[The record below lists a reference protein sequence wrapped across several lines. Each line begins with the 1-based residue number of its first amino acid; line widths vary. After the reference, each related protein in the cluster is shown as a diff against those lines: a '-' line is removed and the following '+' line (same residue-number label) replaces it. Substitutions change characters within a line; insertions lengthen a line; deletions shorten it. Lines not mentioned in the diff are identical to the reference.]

1 MKKSLDHFGILAP
14 FYERFITPRYP
25 EKLLSLARMN
35 LECSVLDIG
44 GGTGRVANFLIGK
57 ASKIIIGDE
66 AFHMLEEARKKVP
79 LIPIC
84 AKSEEA
90 PFRMESFD
98 RIIMVDALHHV
109 QNQEKTILELWR
121 LLRPGGRIVI
131 EEPDIRKP
139 SIKVVA
145 FLEKLALM
153 RSHFLNAN
161 QIAAFFRFTPANID
175 IQSEEHTTWVVIEKP
190 LTGVN

>member
-25 EKLLSLARMN
+25 EKLFSLARLN
-35 LECSVLDIG
+35 LGCNVLDIG
-44 GGTGRVANFLIGK
+44 GGTGRVAGFLIGK
-57 ASKIIIGDE
+57 VSKIIIGDE
-66 AFHMLEEARKKVP
+66 SFHMLEEARKKVP

-84 AKSEEA
+84 GKSEEA
-90 PFRMESFD
+90 PFRMESFY

-109 QNQEKTILELWR
+109 QNQEKTVLELLR
-121 LLRPGGRIVI
+121 LLKTGGRIVI

-153 RSHFLNAN
+153 RSHFLKSN
-161 QIAAFFRFTPANID
+161 QIAAFFRFTPAIID

-190 LTGVN
+190 STGVD